1 MKFKEF
7 SEWCNERACD
17 GYWDMYTAIQCSSIC
32 QEIYSYPI
40 WKREKEFQK
49 YVKETN
55 LVEVINNLN
64 KRCGIEKQYTT
75 EIDQKDCEVSI
86 IQKIKDWF
94 TGHGRK

>member
-1 MKFKEF
+1 M
-7 SEWCNERACD
+7 A
-17 GYWDMYTAIQCSSIC
+17 MQCISIFE
-32 QEIYSYPI
+32 EIISKPVR
-40 WKREKEFQK
+40 KREIEFQK